1 MVYSAQSLQ
10 VEHCLGF
17 AKTVIIMIIIII
29 IIIII
34 ITDVKHNDFRV
45 SSVRG
50 GIYLTAFKIGNL
62 LNTCIVITQ
71 NNHLLFLP
79 I

>member
-29 IIIII
+29 III
-34 ITDVKHNDFRV
+34 TDVKHNDFRV
-45 SSVRG
+45 SSVPG

>member
-17 AKTVIIMIIIII
+17 AKTVIIMI

>member
-17 AKTVIIMIIIII
+17 AKTVIIMIII

>member
-17 AKTVIIMIIIII
+17 AKTVIIMII